1 MLVVV
6 NPRATTVSKPLK
18 TVVLR
23 ALESR
28 YAVDAVETQ
37 GPGQATAVC
46 REAAGA
52 GYGVVVAFGGDGTVN
67 EAANGLA
74 GTDLPL
80 ACLPGGAT
88 NVFARLLG
96 MPADVIGGTDRLL
109 AIADDFRPRRVDTGR
124 VEGRHFVFASGVG
137 LDASVVARVE
147 RHPGRKARLGQ
158 HYFAWSA
165 VATLCRD
172 YAFDP
177 PRLAVEAEGGLLD
190 GVTAIVQNADPLTFF
205 GRRPIRVCRGAGLE
219 TGSLSLAVLRRV
231 TPLDA
236 ITIVPRLFRGWAAGR
251 RKVTGVHGGARAR
264 IRSVDGRPCPL
275 VVDGAHIAARDEAEY
290 EAARRARGVVH

>member
-6 NPRATTVSKPLK
+6 NPHATTVSKPLQ

-109 AIADDFRPRRVDTGR
+109 AIAVDFRPRRVDTGR

-147 RHPGRKARLGQ
+147 RHPGRKARFRQ

-172 YAFDP
+172 YSFDP
-177 PRLAVEAEGGLLD
+177 PRLAVEAEGELLD
-190 GVTAIVQNADPLTFF
+190 GVTAVVQNADPFTFF
-205 GRRPIRVCRGAGLE
+205 GRRPIRVCRGAGLD
-219 TGSLSLAVLRRV
+219 TGSLSLAVLRRA

-236 ITIVPRLFRGWAAGR
+236 ITIVPRLFRGSAAGHR
-251 RKVTGVHGGARAR
+251 QVAGVPAMARAR
-264 IRSVDGRPCPL
+264 IRSLDGRPFPL
-275 VVDGAHIAARDEAEY
+275 EVDGDHIADRHEVEY
-290 EAARRARGVVH
+290 EAAPRALAVVH